1 MKLHLT
7 YNKYILNAYSLLTS
21 VTFYFLIIRFEWA
34 FDIGQTITKTF
45 NLVEQTYDLNITY
58 HISAQGT
65 CEMIKKWIG

>member
-7 YNKYILNAYSLLTS
+7 CNNYVLNAYSLFTFA
-21 VTFYFLIIRFEWA
+21 TFYFLIIGLKWA

-58 HISAQGT
+58 HKSDRGT
-65 CEMIKKWIG
+65 